1 MRYHKDDQ
9 SGQSVA
15 QSLYT
20 KGTSLRA
27 NSPRVKSPTHTQIKP
42 NARQLT
48 SILCWSDKSRRGD
61 DDEGKEKEYTGH
73 GDEVSRD
80 NCQRF

>member
-1 MRYHKDDQ
+1 MIKVASRLHSPCTQKAPA
-9 SGQSVA
+9 SGLIHPESNHRRIRNS
-15 QSLYT
+15 SL
-20 KGTSLRA
+20 KAG
-27 NSPRVKSPTHTQIKP
+27 
-42 NARQLT
+42 QLT